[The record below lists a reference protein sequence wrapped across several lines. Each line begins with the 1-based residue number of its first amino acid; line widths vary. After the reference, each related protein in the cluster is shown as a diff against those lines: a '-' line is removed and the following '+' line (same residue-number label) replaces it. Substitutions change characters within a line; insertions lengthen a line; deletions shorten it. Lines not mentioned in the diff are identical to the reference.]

1 MAIILAKIT
10 NKYQQLNDIT
20 TVGIVEKKYT
30 EEMIRIIQGK
40 KTRRR
45 TIHSKEVKNGPI
57 QYHATLIEKIGC
69 SYSQTPPT

>member
-40 KTRRR
+40 KLGGGQFTA
-45 TIHSKEVKNGPI
+45 KKLKMG
-57 QYHATLIEKIGC
+57 L
-69 SYSQTPPT
+69 YSTMQHL